1 MLKSLKS
8 LAIDLL
14 VTKSG
19 FVTSRTAKTDLL
31 YLIRR
36 LSPVTTDKELIRLGP
51 AGDGG
56 YLVPN
61 DLGGIKACFSP
72 GVSSVTG
79 FEKNCAEQGMQV
91 FMADKSVEAPADSH
105 ELFNFLKK
113 FIGSKIDGDFTT
125 MDNWVKSSVAVD
137 NSNLLLQIDIEGYEY
152 ETFLSCSNELLNRF
166 RIIVAEFHNLEQL
179 WNRPFFQIAS
189 GVFEKIL
196 QTHTC
201 VHIHPNNYYPIFKKY
216 GLDIP
221 PLAEFTFLRNDRV
234 VDPVPATKFP
244 NPLDCDN
251 TDNVSQRL
259 PTCWY
264 GN

>member
-1 MLKSLKS
+1 MHLEIPRCS
-8 LAIDLL
+8 A
-14 VTKSG
+14 
-19 FVTSRTAKTDLL
+19 
-31 YLIRR
+31 
-36 LSPVTTDKELIRLGP
+36 
-51 AGDGG
+51 AG
-56 YLVPN
+56 
-61 DLGGIKACFSP
+61 
-72 GVSSVTG
+72 
-79 FEKNCAEQGMQV
+79 
-91 FMADKSVEAPADSH
+91 
-105 ELFNFLKK
+105 LFIFLKK

-251 TDNVSQRL
+251 ADNVSQRL